1 MQGNHRNSV
10 PAYQRIQNHIRKRIE
25 SAHLRPGDAVASE
38 RELAKIHGVSLMT
51 ARHALVAL
59 EREGIVERRQGA
71 GTFVSTPKV
80 HFNKLMSYT
89 ELMSSRGLAPRSRVL
104 FADIVEGEEEVVARL
119 ALPVSSPLLK
129 IKRLRLVAQEPFA
142 LETCYLGAG
151 EFSALTGATLSRS
164 SLFSILK
171 SDFGVKLAYAD
182 EDIDI
187 SEADAKLASLL
198 QVHKSAPLMRI
209 RQIIYS
215 TRSKPVLYV
224 VGCYRSDRH
233 TLFVRRFR

>member
-1 MQGNHRNSV
+1 
-10 PAYQRIQNHIRKRIE
+10 
-25 SAHLRPGDAVASE
+25 
-38 RELAKIHGVSLMT
+38 
-51 ARHALVAL
+51 
-59 EREGIVERRQGA
+59 
-71 GTFVSTPKV
+71 
-80 HFNKLMSYT
+80 
-89 ELMSSRGLAPRSRVL
+89 L

-129 IKRLRLVAQEPFA
+129 IKRLRLVAREPFA

-151 EFSALTGATLSRS
+151 EFTALTRATLSRS
-164 SLFSILK
+164 SLFSILE

-182 EDIDI
+182 EEIDI

-198 QVHKSAPLMRI
+198 QVRKCAPLMRI